1 MRFAAVIFDLDG
13 TLLDSL
19 EDLADGVNVVLAARG
34 MPTHPVAAF
43 RHFVGDGVVNLVRRA
58 APPGLPEA
66 VLRELLEGVRA
77 EYGRR
82 WDAKSRPFPGVPE
95 MLDAL
100 AGAGVRLAL
109 LSNKPDAFTQL
120 CAQRFFAPWS
130 LSPARGARDGVPL
143 KPDPA
148 AALALAGE
156 MGLAPADIL
165 FAGDSDVDV
174 LTGKNAGM
182 FAAGVLW
189 GNRGAAELAA
199 AGADRLF
206 SGPAA
211 LARFVL
217 GAPDGASG
225 LETDHA

>member
-19 EDLADGVNVVLAARG
+19 DDLADSVNVVLAARG
-34 MPTHPVAAF
+34 MPGHPAASF
-43 RHFVGDGVVNLVRRA
+43 RRFVGDGIVNLVRRA
-58 APPGLPEA
+58 APAGLGDGE
-66 VLRELLEGVRA
+66 VRGIVQDFAA

-82 WDAKSRPFPGVPE
+82 WDAKSRPYPGVPA

-109 LSNKPDAFTQL
+109 LSNKPDGFTQSIVR
-120 CAQRFFAPWS
+120 RFYAAWP
-130 LSPARGARDGVPL
+130 LDPARGAREGAPL

-148 AALALAGE
+148 AARDLARE
-156 MGLAPADIL
+156 MGLAPEAVL

-174 LTGKNAGM
+174 RTGKNAGM

-189 GNRGAAELAA
+189 GFRDAAELAA
-199 AGADRLF
+199 AGADKLF
-206 SGPAA
+206 ATPAE
-211 LARFVL
+211 LTRFIL
-217 GAPDGASG
+217 DGNIK
-225 LETDHA
+225 E

>member
-19 EDLADGVNVVLAARG
+19 DDLADSVNAVLAGRG
-34 MPTHPVAAF
+34 MPVHPVPAF
-43 RHFVGDGVVNLVRRA
+43 RRFVGNGVVTLVRRA
-58 APPGLPEA
+58 APAGLPEA
-66 VLRELLEGVRA
+66 ELKDIIMAGRA

-82 WDAKSRPFPGVPE
+82 WDAKSRPYPGVPA

-100 AGAGVRLAL
+100 AAAGVRLAL
-109 LSNKPDAFTQL
+109 LSNKPDEFT
-120 CAQRFFAPWS
+120 ARIAERFFAAWP
-130 LSPARGARDGVPL
+130 LDPARGAREGVPL

-148 AALALAGE
+148 AALDVARD
-156 MGLAPADIL
+156 MGFAPNEVL

-174 LTGKNAGM
+174 RTARNAGM

-189 GNRGAAELAA
+189 GFRDADELKA

-206 SGPAA
+206 ATPEE
-211 LARFVL
+211 LARFIL
-217 GAPDGASG
+217 DA
-225 LETDHA
+225 